1 MSECNKLCS
10 INQTEV
16 RCSTNQMYETDRQ
29 SSFASSQ
36 DNEGKVFHPGIH
48 YGYGC
53 LYSFPSHSCRSIQSS
68 CRHTDP
74 GQLENLSVDTQNS
87 WSSENRTAREE
98 RGGRRNRRLRRS
110 LALNNRVRWV
120 IFRLTFS
127 FCTYVGFCCCCCL
140 FVFNIDTKFFWLRIF
155 YLET

>member
-10 INQTEV
+10 INQTEI

-53 LYSFPSHSCRSIQSS
+53 LYSFPSRSCRSIQSS

-98 RGGRRNRRLRRS
+98 TGGRHPRLRQS

-140 FVFNIDTKFFWLRIF
+140 FVCFQYRHQIF
-155 YLET
+155 LA